1 MKLLYCW
8 SLQKYKENAIYVYYA
23 IMFIA
28 GIINFIRNIV
38 YAKILGPA
46 ELGYYSIAM
55 LISIFGLSFCGL
67 GLYEGSLGTFPIM
80 YGQGKKN
87 EAEVLRNRTS
97 GLILLISGIFISL
110 TCLVAA
116 FYPFQN
122 QLHPKILVICAFF
135 SGFQLYLG
143 FLMIDMRSRMMTL
156 QFGWIM
162 FWRSGLSF
170 IFGMLAAIYF
180 GFIGIILCETI
191 ISIILTGFVICY
203 RMENYG
209 LDFDGFSTLKPIFR
223 IGVPLM
229 LNGFI
234 INIASNLEKFFII
247 AIFGTYLF
255 GQYSF
260 AMLLVTGAALFQG
273 IVYQHI
279 GPGILYRMGNGE
291 NVPGLLAKLNKFV
304 MIGGCCLVIFWY
316 PFSEITQFIVSKYF
330 QEYMYTVNL
339 LPIIYM
345 GAGFMILSHYEHF
358 VIAYRKTENILYSN
372 LMIILLVFIFLLTT
386 YLLKLP
392 LIFFA
397 FIFVIG
403 RAFYFIITYWF
414 ARSVVQE
421 KYELNNNVIC

>member
-1 MKLLYCW
+1 
-8 SLQKYKENAIYVYYA
+8 
-23 IMFIA
+23 MFIA
-28 GIINFIRNIV
+28 GIINFIRNII
-38 YAKILGPA
+38 YAKILGPT

-55 LISIFGLSFCGL
+55 LLSIFGLSFCSL
-67 GLYEGSLGTFPIM
+67 GLYEGSLGAFPVM

-87 EAEVLRNRTS
+87 EVEVLRNRTS
-97 GLILLISGIFISL
+97 GFILLFSCILLLL

-122 QLHPKILVICAFF
+122 HLYPKMIVVCAFF
-135 SGFQLYLG
+135 ASFQLFLA
-143 FLMIDMRSRMMTL
+143 FLMADMRSRMMTL
-156 QFGWIM
+156 QFGWMM

-170 IFGMLAAIYF
+170 IFGMLAATYL
-180 GFIGIILCETI
+180 GFMGIVICETI
-191 ISIILTGFVICY
+191 ISIILAAFVIHY
-203 RMENYG
+203 RMENYS
-209 LDFDGFSTLKPIFR
+209 LAFDGFSTLKPIFR
-223 IGVPLM
+223 VGIPLM

-247 AIFGTYLF
+247 VIFGTYLF

-279 GPGILYRMGNGE
+279 GPGILYRIGNGE
-291 NVPGLLAKLNKFV
+291 NVPALLVKLNKFV
-304 MIGGCCLVIFWY
+304 MIAGCCLVIFWY
-316 PFSEITQFIVSKYF
+316 PFSTITHFIVSKYF
-330 QEYMYTVNL
+330 QEYIYTVNL
-339 LPIIYM
+339 FPIIYI

-372 LMIILLVFIFLLTT
+372 LMVIFLVFISLLTT

-403 RAFYFIITYWF
+403 RACYFVITYCL
-414 ARSVVQE
+414 AKSVIRDGF
-421 KYELNNNVIC
+421 KLNQSI